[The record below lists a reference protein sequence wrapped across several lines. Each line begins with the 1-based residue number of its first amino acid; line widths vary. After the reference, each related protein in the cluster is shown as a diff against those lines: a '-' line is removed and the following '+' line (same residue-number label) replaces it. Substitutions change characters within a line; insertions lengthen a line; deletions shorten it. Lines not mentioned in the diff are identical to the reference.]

1 MHSIGVVAVSL
12 LFSLFAPVTGRIER
26 AFVRNDAGTL
36 HAILSRTTALN
47 ISLPEPIG
55 FSDQLS
61 HEQAFF
67 LMDRMFSRFKTF
79 EFESEGRLSS
89 LPGRKGCILK
99 SRWSFRDVKNNGQ
112 YVFLVFFY
120 LIPESSASGLPV
132 RPERAAWKILE
143 IKAERL

>member
-1 MHSIGVVAVSL
+1 MVSL
-12 LFSLFAPVTGRIER
+12 LFSFLAPVTGRIER

-36 HAILSRTTALN
+36 YAILSKATALN

-55 FSDQLS
+55 FSDQVS

-67 LMDRMFSRFKTF
+67 LMDRWFSRFKTF
-79 EFESEGRLSS
+79 EFESEDRLSS

-99 SRWSFRDVKNNGQ
+99 SRWSFRDMKNNGQ

-120 LIPESSASGLPV
+120 LVPEPLAAD
-132 RPERAAWKILE
+132 RPPARERTAWKILE
-143 IKAERL
+143 VKAERL

>member
-1 MHSIGVVAVSL
+1 VHSIGVVAVSL
-12 LFSLFAPVTGRIER
+12 LFSLLAPVTGRIER
-26 AFVRNDAGTL
+26 AFVRNDAETL
-36 HAILSRTTALN
+36 YAVLSRATALN

-79 EFESEGRLSS
+79 EFESESRLSS
-89 LPGRKGCILK
+89 LPGRTGCILK
-99 SRWSFRDVKNNGQ
+99 SRWSFRDVKNNSQ

-120 LIPESSASGLPV
+120 LVPESSAPAHPLP
-132 RPERAAWKILE
+132 RERTAWKILE